1 MIADGYR
8 TQTGWAIYGP
18 GNVIP
23 WEWSVLAEMTYPK
36 WLLGRWDEVVA
47 ATAGFGEEQVNAGGV
62 VLSIFQAAVDVF
74 AQRGDLDSARQMY
87 DLFGRLDGSTDIQ
100 DQSTRAAGKASLL
113 RADGRLQDALEAGLA
128 SMGAADVLGP
138 TFQGVKH
145 GVIDALEAALALGES
160 AKAEELFA
168 FVDGIPLASRSRYVD
183 AHVQRLRARTSG
195 NAEGLLA
202 AARGFGE
209 IEAPFWAAVARL

>member
-1 MIADGYR
+1 
-8 TQTGWAIYGP
+8 
-18 GNVIP
+18 
-23 WEWSVLAEMTYPK
+23 
-36 WLLGRWDEVVA
+36 
-47 ATAGFGEEQVNAGGV
+47 
-62 VLSIFQAAVDVF
+62 
-74 AQRGDLDSARQMY
+74 MY

-113 RADGRLQDALEAGLA
+113 RAEGRLQDALEAGLA
-128 SMGAADVLGP
+128 SLDAADVLSP

-168 FVDGIPLASRSRYVD
+168 FVDGIPLASRSRYMD

-202 AARGFGE
+202 AARSFGE
-209 IEAPFWAAVARL
+209 IEVPFWAAVARLEHAELTGDDTSRAEIFEGLRARPWIERTSAVQRDEVVA